1 MPHQVTLDTPLYE
14 PTYRDR
20 LLTGI
25 TGALV
30 PLHSHVNGFRFL
42 IDGDREARVVNVWHT
57 IHPLLEDLG
66 SFQYPSS
73 PYQRKP
79 GTLLHSCVQERDRHV
94 RLCCQV

>member
-30 PLHSHVNGFRFL
+30 HLHSDGLRFF

-66 SFQYPSS
+66 SFQYPSA

-79 GTLLHSCVQERDRHV
+79 GILLHSCEQERDRHV